1 MINTQSDP
9 PQPLLPTEEASN
21 SRTGGVCSAFAKG
34 SRWGTVTNLCA
45 AIMGAGCLSLPK
57 AVSDLGLVPFAVLI
71 VLTGI
76 ATHYSIVLLVDA
88 IDATGC
94 RSFED
99 LTARVIGSRTGHLVE
114 FSIIVFQYG
123 TLVAYTIAIGDILQ
137 PILELDSVRVAAP
150 WLSRQLIMVGFWAV
164 FMLPLSFVERMSDLQ
179 ITSLLGQLSLLYLV
193 LAVSAHSL
201 LDVRHRSARTAL
213 RPPLL
218 RLLAPA
224 CAPHP
229 CAAAALGR
237 SSRRRTRTRARTR
250 SATSRSSTPASPPSR
265 RRRSSCSPSRARS
278 TCPRSTTSSRCAPP
292 RRWAPCRCAPP
303 PSTLPS
309 RRRRRLSS
317 SISLTALSSS
327 TPPPSPPP
335 PPSPL
340 AQVRAVLVCMVCYC
354 LIGIFGYADFPLTTQ
369 PNILS
374 NFCLLD
380 PEASARRAPEP
391 RLILSAGLAP
401 RPAVR
406 AVSARHAA
414 AAHPFGPR
422 VGAARPSGRSRS
434 PS

>member
-57 AVSDLGLVPFAVLI
+57 AVSELGLVPFAVLI

-114 FSIIVFQYG
+114 FSIIIFQYG

-201 LDVRHRSARTAL
+201 LDVRQRSARTAL
-213 RPPLL
+213 PPPLHSAVSSRRPALLTRAPPPILVAAHGAGPGREPVPARRRRALPPQPRRRLGVSGHHVRLHVPGQRALALPRARGALLRADGRRVGARRL
-218 RLLAPA
+218 RLPF
-224 CAPHP
+224 P
-229 CAAAALGR
+229 AAAA
-237 SSRRRTRTRARTR
+237 A
-250 SATSRSSTPASPPSR
+250 AS
-265 RRRSSCSPSRARS
+265 
-278 TCPRSTTSSRCAPP
+278 
-292 RRWAPCRCAPP
+292 
-303 PSTLPS
+303 
-309 RRRRRLSS
+309 
-317 SISLTALSSS
+317 
-327 TPPPSPPP
+327 PPPSP
-335 PPSPL
+335 
-340 AQVRAVLVCMVCYC
+340 
-354 LIGIFGYADFPLTTQ
+354 
-369 PNILS
+369 
-374 NFCLLD
+374 
-380 PEASARRAPEP
+380 
-391 RLILSAGLAP
+391 
-401 RPAVR
+401 
-406 AVSARHAA
+406 
-414 AAHPFGPR
+414 
-422 VGAARPSGRSRS
+422 
-434 PS
+434 